1 MRRVPSGAPS
11 VRSGCKRQDPGLENM
26 GTGDS
31 SLPTQT
37 ERWDAWKCLSFIY
50 FEQTLPST

>member
-11 VRSGCKRQDPGLENM
+11 VRSGCKRQDPGPENM
-26 GTGDS
+26 RTGDR